1 MKAPLITGAYEARSI
16 IASAQ
21 RSVNLYMEKNPEDAA
36 FPFMLYPTPGLTQ
49 LSDSS
54 QDGWRGLY
62 TATNE
67 KLYGVSG
74 NNVYYIGSNWNLSLL
89 GTIGTNSSH
98 VHMVD
103 NGNYVIIVDGS
114 QNGYTIDLT
123 NNNFAPISPGAFVG
137 GDYIDYVDGYF
148 LLNIAGTN
156 EWYISLANEIIFDAT
171 DFASKNG
178 FPDKIVAVGVSR
190 RYIYLFG
197 QLTSEIWF
205 NAGDTV
211 FPFERL
217 PGVFMQYGC
226 MNANTVAQMDGEFYW
241 LSQSEQGNRFICRTS
256 QFQAEKISTFAI
268 DNELSG
274 YDTVNDAFGYT
285 YQISGHFFYVITFPT
300 AQKTWVFDMS
310 NGQWNEWL
318 SIDDE
323 GNLQRHRSN
332 CFAVAYGK
340 HVVGDFENG
349 NLYMLDLDNYTDN
362 DSPIPRIRSFY
373 HGVDEDSN
381 RIRYREFIADMEV
394 GNGDGEDSIPL
405 YLRWSDT
412 RGKSWGNAISTSLG
426 LEGEYLTSLQFQ
438 RLGMARDRVFEL
450 SWSAPVKTALAG
462 AWVQVSSNNQ

>member
-36 FPFMLYPTPGLTQ
+36 FPFMLYPTPGLT
-49 LSDSS
+49 LLATTSS
-54 QDGWRGLY
+54 TVWQGLY
-62 TATNE
+62 TATNGC
-67 KLYGVSG
+67 LYGVCG
-74 NNVYYIGSNWNLSLL
+74 GFAYYIDQSWDFTQL
-89 GTIGTNSSH
+89 GTISNARGI

-103 NGNYVIIVDGS
+103 NGNYLIIVDGS
-114 QNGYTIDLT
+114 RYGYTINLT
-123 NNNFAPISPGAFVG
+123 NNEFGQIATGAFVG

-156 EWYISLANEIIFDAT
+156 EWYISLANEITFDPT

-197 QLTSEIWF
+197 QFTTEIWF
-205 NAGDTV
+205 NAGDPT

-226 MNANTVAQMDGEFYW
+226 MNSDTVAQMDGEFYW
-241 LSQSEQGNRFICRTS
+241 LAQSEQGNRFICRTS

-274 YDTVNDAFGYT
+274 YETVDDAFGYT
-285 YQISGHFFYVITFPT
+285 YQIVGHFFYVITFPT

-310 NGQWNEWL
+310 NSQWNEWL
-318 SIDDE
+318 CIDED
-323 GNLQRHRSN
+323 GGFQRHRSN

-340 HVVGDFENG
+340 HVVGDYENG
-349 NLYMLDLDNYTDN
+349 NLYMLDIDNYTDN

-373 HGVDEDSN
+373 HGVDDDSN

-394 GNGDGEDSIPL
+394 GNGDEEDSIPL

-426 LEGEYLTSLQFQ
+426 LEGEYLTSIQFQ